1 MSVDKGQSSPI
12 TTSPPLAAV
21 PIQSQPPV
29 NSAQPTATEAT
40 ASYEDVVS
48 DEVLFLATLE
58 ALHRSLGTKFMVP
71 RVGGRPLNLHR
82 LFVEVTSRGGLQ
94 KVIRD
99 RIWKDVISAFNFPS
113 TITNASFVLRK
124 YYISLLQH
132 YEEVYFFRNKD
143 PIDPI
148 TGTNYGSPSA
158 SKPNQVGTTGAH
170 GTSGKHLADSSSG
183 EVLIDQEPLKQQDP
197 TKIAQQKNST
207 GLQLPGY
214 PPLEIGSWLRGEIT
228 GKFENGYLVTAIY
241 GSEKL
246 TGVLYH
252 AHSDGSQ
259 SQTLSSSSSG
269 QRRRK
274 RSSQAI
280 EEHSLSKSNSCNL
293 YFDHGVK
300 VNPSLSTE
308 EKKISKQ
315 LGDLWNRLTQ
325 PSNEDNQETE
335 SEG

>member
-1 MSVDKGQSSPI
+1 MKMWCLMRIFSWRRLRRCTD
-12 TTSPPLAAV
+12 LLV
-21 PIQSQPPV
+21 PSLWCPGLEEDLSIY
-29 NSAQPTATEAT
+29 T
-40 ASYEDVVS
+40 AS
-48 DEVLFLATLE
+48 LLKL
-58 ALHRSLGTKFMVP
+58 LPMVDFK
-71 RVGGRPLNLHR
+71 GWGR
-82 LFVEVTSRGGLQ
+82 T
-94 KVIRD
+94 KVILIEVIKD

-132 YEEVYFFRNKD
+132 YEEVYFFRNKVV
-143 PIDPI
+143 IDPI
-148 TGTNYGSPSA
+148 TGTNHGTPSV
-158 SKPNQVGTTGAH
+158 SKPNQVGTTGTH
-170 GTSGKHLADSSSG
+170 GTSGKHLTDPLSG
-183 EVLIDQEPLKQQDP
+183 EVQIDQEPLKQQNS
-197 TKIAQQKNST
+197 TKIAQLKNST
-207 GLQLPGY
+207 GLHLPGY

-228 GKFENGYLVTAIY
+228 GKFENGYLVTASY
-241 GSEKL
+241 GSEKF

-252 AHSDGSQ
+252 THCDASQ

-269 QRRRK
+269 QRSRK
-274 RSSQAI
+274 RPSQAT
-280 EEHSLSKSNSCNL
+280 EDPFLSKSNSSNL
-293 YFDHGVK
+293 HLDHGVK